1 MTSFR
6 RRRDVRFRIIDRE
19 AVVLRQD
26 AGETLVLNEVGA
38 RMLQLF
44 DSGVDLPDVAR
55 SIAAEFEVESSE
67 AERDTRHFAGQLIE
81 AGILEADRP

>member
-1 MTSFR
+1 MESYR
-6 RRRDVRFRIIDRE
+6 RKGDVRFRIIDRE

-44 DSGVDLPDVAR
+44 DGGAALDDVAR
-55 SIAAEFEVESSE
+55 SIAAEYDVESAE
-67 AERDTRHFAGQLIE
+67 AEQDTRQFAGQLIE
-81 AGILEADRP
+81 AGILEAEPS